1 MKVHQTLPTISL
13 NTAAARSD
21 QMSLLFLTK
30 QKSCYLLL
38 TSDKLKL
45 LKQNYQNHFPMV
57 VFIITKR
64 GLIMTASTLLGI
76 HHVTAMTNSAER
88 NYRFFTEVLG
98 MRLVKKTVNQD
109 DIHTY
114 HTFFADDQGNA
125 GTDMTFFDFPDNPK
139 GIRGTNAITRIGFR
153 VPNDAALD
161 YYLERFA
168 QYGVKND
175 GIIDLFGHK
184 ALPFEEEDGQ
194 RYQLVSDQHNQGVEA
209 GIPWQ
214 NGPVPTDKAIYGL
227 GPIEITVSYY
237 EDFKNY
243 LMQIYDMRVLETGDN
258 YSILEVGQGGHGGQV
273 ILRQDTE
280 SRQAIQGYG
289 QVHHVSFRV
298 KDSIAIQEW
307 ADKYE
312 SLGIPSSGL
321 VDRFYF
327 QALYARIGH
336 ILIEISTDGPGF
348 ATDEPYETLG
358 ESLSLPPFLEPKRH
372 MIENMVRPFDT
383 SRPH

>member
-1 MKVHQTLPTISL
+1 M
-13 NTAAARSD
+13 
-21 QMSLLFLTK
+21 TK
-30 QKSCYLLL
+30 
-38 TSDKLKL
+38 TE
-45 LKQNYQNHFPMV
+45 
-57 VFIITKR
+57 
-64 GLIMTASTLLGI
+64 LLGI
-76 HHVTAMTNSAER
+76 HHVTAMTHDIEK
-88 NYRFFTEVLG
+88 NYHFFTEVLG

-114 HTFFADDQGNA
+114 HTFFADDQGTA
-125 GTDMTFFDFPDNPK
+125 GTDMTFFDFPNNPK

-161 YYLERFA
+161 YYLHRFESF
-168 QYGVKND
+168 GVKHN

-194 RYQLVSDQHNQGVEA
+194 RYQLVSDEHNEGVPA

-227 GPIEITVSYY
+227 GPIEMTVSYY
-237 EDFKNY
+237 EDFKHY
-243 LMQIYDMRVLETGDN
+243 LMTIYGMR
-258 YSILEVGQGGHGGQV
+258 ILESGDDYSLLEIGQGGHGGQV
-273 ILRQDTE
+273 ILRRDET

-289 QVHHVSFRV
+289 EVHHVSFRV
-298 KDSIAIQEW
+298 KDSHAIKTW

-312 SLGIPSSGL
+312 SLGIMSSGL

-327 QALYARIGH
+327 EALYSRVGH

-348 ATDEPYETLG
+348 ATDESYEYLG
-358 ESLSLPPFLEPKRH
+358 ERLSLPPFLEPKRH
-372 MIENMVRPFDT
+372 IIEEMIRPFDT
-383 SRPH
+383 SRKH

>member
-1 MKVHQTLPTISL
+1 MRES
-13 NTAAARSD
+13 A
-21 QMSLLFLTK
+21 
-30 QKSCYLLL
+30 
-38 TSDKLKL
+38 
-45 LKQNYQNHFPMV
+45 
-57 VFIITKR
+57 
-64 GLIMTASTLLGI
+64 LLGI

-114 HTFFADDQGNA
+114 HTFFADDRGNA
-125 GTDMTFFDFPDNPK
+125 GTDMSFFDFPDNPK

-161 YYLERFA
+161 YYLERFD

-175 GIIDLFGHK
+175 GIIDLFGNK

-194 RYQLVSDQHNQGVEA
+194 RYQLVSDQHNHGVEA

-243 LMQIYDMRVLETGDN
+243 LMQIYDMHVLETSDN
-258 YSILEVGQGGHGGQV
+258 YSILEVGLGGHGGQV

-298 KDSIAIQEW
+298 KDSKAIQEW

-312 SLGIPSSGL
+312 NLGILSSGL

-358 ESLSLPPFLEPKRH
+358 EALSLPPFLEPKRH
-372 MIENMVRPFDT
+372 IIENMVRPFDT